1 MTTSESLNYHHDA
14 LADFFKLMGDPT
26 RLKLLITLLD
36 GEACVSDLSDKLNM
50 TLSAISHQLKLLK
63 LAKVVKARKE
73 GKSVYYSLDDEH
85 IHTILL
91 MALEH
96 VKERT

>member
-1 MTTSESLNYHHDA
+1 MSKSESLNFHHDA
-14 LADFFKLMGDPT
+14 LANFFKLMGDPT

-36 GEACVSDLSDKLNM
+36 GESCVSDLSEKLNM

-63 LAKVVKARKE
+63 MAKLVKTRKE
-73 GKSVYYSLDDEH
+73 GKAVYYSLDDEH

-96 VKERT
+96 VEEQA

>member
-1 MTTSESLNYHHDA
+1 MTTSESLNYHNDA
-14 LADFFKLMGDPT
+14 LAYFFKLMGDPT

-36 GEACVSDLSDKLNM
+36 GEACVSDLSNKLEM

-63 LAKVVKARKE
+63 LAKVVKTRKE

-96 VKERT
+96 VKERA

>member
-1 MTTSESLNYHHDA
+1 MSTSESLNYHQDA
-14 LADFFKLMGDPT
+14 LADFFKLMGDTT
-26 RLKLLITLLD
+26 RLRLLITLLD
-36 GEACVSDLSDKLNM
+36 GEARVSDLSDQLNM

-63 LAKVVKARKE
+63 LAKLVKSRKV
-73 GKSVYYSLDDEH
+73 GKAVYYSLDDEH
-85 IHTILL
+85 VHTILL